1 MNGNEKFT
9 LSQVS
14 RYLSIKKV
22 GRTIIYRILRELV
35 IVDQTNSPVK
45 KYIVLGYLAV
55 GRPIYFVNGRQIHVT
70 LAVGVGGKLYIGQVV
85 RNYLKD
91 HPIPRVKRKPKI
103 DPTDI

>member
-1 MNGNEKFT
+1 MNANEKFT
-9 LSQVS
+9 LSQVA

-35 IVDQTNSPVK
+35 IVDQANAPVQ
-45 KYIVLGYLAV
+45 KYIDLGYLAV
-55 GRPIYFVNGRQIHVT
+55 GKPTYFANGRQIHVT
-70 LAVGVGGKLYIGQVV
+70 LAVGVGGMIFIRQVV
-85 RNYLKD
+85 RNYLRD